1 MILGFAVLLIW
12 IALLMRYPK
21 VMLPVS
27 GVAVAIGILLA
38 AGAATFQWLD
48 NRRIDRLDI
57 DISYAREQCE
67 FGKPLRV
74 EISNSGSST
83 ATNISWQLIAV
94 QSGFNSN
101 LLDISTADATYRTD
115 QALPAGE
122 QWIHCY
128 AVPRLRS
135 GYRAPDLEY
144 RADRIRANFE

>member
-1 MILGFAVLLIW
+1 MILGLAVLLIW

-21 VMLPVS
+21 IMLPAS
-27 GVAVAIGILLA
+27 GVAVALGLLLA
-38 AGAATFQWLD
+38 AGAATLQWFE

-74 EISNSGSST
+74 QISNE
-83 ATNISWQLIAV
+83 ATSAASNISWRLIAV

-101 LLDISTADATYRTD
+101 LLDISTADAIYRTD
-115 QALPAGE
+115 QTLPSGE
-122 QWIHCY
+122 QWIRCY
-128 AVPRLRS
+128 EVPRLRS

-144 RADRIRANFE
+144 RADRVRADFE